1 MEEKRDEQTY
11 LHLLDKSEM
20 REKLIDS
27 FFNTAMP
34 IVVDNKSLMIYTV

>member
-27 FFNTAMP
+27 FL
-34 IVVDNKSLMIYTV
+34 ILLCLSL